1 MKKVLLFSFFL
12 VLGLVVS
19 QMLPAMVGEQYSLVK
34 TISNT
39 FLFICL
45 AFIMINV
52 GREFEIDKTR
62 WKSYTEDYFIAM
74 ATAAFPWIFV
84 ALYYMF
90 VLLPGDL
97 WGSWEPVAKPVRRAY
112 LGGYLVYDVGRRRAK
127 SLLGV

>member
-1 MKKVLLFSFFL
+1 MKKVLLFSLFL

-74 ATAAFPWIFV
+74 ATAAFPWI
-84 ALYYMF
+84 LYVCLASGRFMGK
-90 VLLPGDL
+90 LGRLEG
-97 WGSWEPVAKPVRRAY
+97 EPVAKPVRRAY

-127 SLLGV
+127 SLLGI